1 MRGGRSERR
10 CHCAAKRRT
19 YLAPE
24 ARRELQPSAE
34 LDGRPVYVIEAEPSR
49 GEDSEYSR
57 VLSYVDQELCVAIKV
72 ENFDDKDKLLKTF
85 TAPRAEIR
93 QIGGRSI
100 PHLVNAVDEVKGTH
114 TDLQIDDVKI
124 DVDLPRKHFT
134 TAALEHGR

>member
-1 MRGGRSERR
+1 MRPAQL
-10 CHCAAKRRT
+10 CAHCG
-19 YLAPE
+19 LFGF
-24 ARRELQPSAE
+24 LF
-34 LDGRPVYVIEAEPSR
+34 RPMPF
-49 GEDSEYSR
+49 
-57 VLSYVDQELCVAIKV
+57 LLLCVAIKV

-100 PHLVNAVDEVKGTH
+100 PHLVNAVDEVNGTH